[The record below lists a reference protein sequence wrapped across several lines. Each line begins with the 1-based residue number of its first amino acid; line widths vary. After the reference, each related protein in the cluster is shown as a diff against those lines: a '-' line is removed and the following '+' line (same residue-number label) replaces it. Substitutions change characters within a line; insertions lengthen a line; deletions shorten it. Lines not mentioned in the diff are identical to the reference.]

1 MVALFLFLFLLL
13 SVKNKSI
20 MLHLFIH
27 RYYRHFL
34 LIAARSSVS
43 NSNFKAQLLQSFA
56 YFGGV
61 HK

>member
-20 MLHLFIH
+20 MLHPFIH

-34 LIAARSSVS
+34 LIAARSSIS
-43 NSNFKAQLLQSFA
+43 NSNFKA
-56 YFGGV
+56 
-61 HK
+61 